1 VSISSR
7 SSRDLQVRA
16 PAFAPG
22 LADETEGVGEAGG
35 AGQGAV
41 TVSTMTDAVLTRH
54 LASQA
59 LGIVMER
66 FALNPTRA
74 FEYLVRTAQASERTL
89 GLVAAELVAS
99 ANERGDSGTHG

>member
-7 SSRDLQVRA
+7 SSRDLQTQV
-16 PAFAPG
+16 PA
-22 LADETEGVGEAGG
+22 LAQRLAEQAGSAGEE
-35 AGQGAV
+35 AV